1 MTVHFG
7 YDKKQVLEGLRN
19 HFFARPEIRILIIL
33 VNVFAIISA
42 ILFYFKY
49 IQPLSFLIFS
59 VLWFLLWLTVRRLLP
74 MSIYKRSHTFQ
85 DNFTLSLNEQEGIL
99 LQTERGKQAW
109 RWNDF
114 SSFKETLYFF
124 HLYFDSRSFFLIP
137 KDSFKDLLEIQEARK
152 WMKNNI
158 GKNHKTES

>member
-49 IQPLSFLIFS
+49 IQALSFLIFS
-59 VLWFLLWLTVRRLLP
+59 VLWFLLWLTFRRLLP

-158 GKNHKTES
+158 GKNHKKES

>member
-49 IQPLSFLIFS
+49 IQALSFLIFS

-109 RWNDF
+109 RVNCRHW
-114 SSFKETLYFF
+114 
-124 HLYFDSRSFFLIP
+124 R
-137 KDSFKDLLEIQEARK
+137 
-152 WMKNNI
+152 
-158 GKNHKTES
+158 

>member
-19 HFFARPEIRILIIL
+19 HFFARPEIRILIVL
-33 VNVFAIISA
+33 VNVFAIASA
-42 ILFYFKY
+42 ILFYLKY
-49 IQPLSFLIFS
+49 IQPISFLIFS
-59 VLWFLLWLTVRRLLP
+59 VLWFLLWLTVRRILP
-74 MSIYKRSHTFQ
+74 MSIYKRSHTFR

-99 LQTERGKQAW
+99 LQTERGQQAW

-114 SSFKETLYFF
+114 SNFKETLYFF
-124 HLYFDSRSFFLIP
+124 HLYFDSRSFFMIP

-152 WMKNNI
+152 WMKDNI
-158 GKNHKTES
+158 GKNRSGGS

>member
-7 YDKKQVLEGLRN
+7 YDKKQVLEGLWN

-49 IQPLSFLIFS
+49 IQALSFLIFS

-158 GKNHKTES
+158 GKNPKKES